1 MRNPGRP
8 LVSCGQSGPP
18 KVWHVNSAAREPR
31 QRIGTVIADKYRIV
45 RELGRGGMGAVYEA
59 VHTSIGKHVAL
70 KFHES
75 EVECDAQTRARFLR
89 EAQTASL
96 VESPH
101 IVHIFDSGCTA
112 DGTPFLVLELL
123 RGEDL
128 RARLRREGRLSIE
141 EAAAII
147 EQALRAL
154 VRTHAAGIVHRDLK
168 PENVYLCEQDGP
180 SILVKILDFGI
191 SKVTPAEATLDTLTH
206 EGVVLGTAYY
216 MSPEQARGDI
226 NLDGRSDLYGLGAIF
241 YEMLTGRTPHVGN
254 VYHAVL
260 VDICTRDADDV
271 RLLAPN
277 VPEPIAKI
285 IARALSR
292 DRSERFAN
300 AQDFLDAL
308 APYAS
313 TRLSPTSTL
322 PDSTTTRVSQAAMV
336 SSRSAS
342 NAGPSRTPRAL
353 GGKIV
358 AGFLLLAIVGAAVL
372 IVVVHKRFKSQQ
384 AAHNAQRLARTPT
397 PSGSRIALPAVA
409 SAAEPVT
416 ATGVPTQASATS
428 RSGLAPARRNPPDAR
443 AASHRVAPRASA
455 GNVDELQLKTTMP

>member
-1 MRNPGRP
+1 
-8 LVSCGQSGPP
+8 VACGQFGPS
-18 KVWHVNSAAREPR
+18 KVWHVNLAAREPP

-59 VHTSIGKHVAL
+59 VHTGIGKHVAL
-70 KFHES
+70 KFHECD
-75 EVECDAQTRARFLR
+75 VEPDARIRARFLR

-141 EAAAII
+141 EAVTII
-147 EQALRAL
+147 EQTLRAL
-154 VRTHAAGIVHRDLK
+154 ARTHAAGIVHRDLK
-168 PENVYLCEQDGP
+168 PENVFLCEQDGL

-191 SKVTPAEATLDTLTH
+191 SKVTRAEMTLDTLTH

-216 MSPEQARGDI
+216 MSPEQARGEID
-226 NLDGRSDLYGLGAIF
+226 LDGRSDLYGLGAIF

-271 RLLAPN
+271 RLLAPH

-292 DRSERFAN
+292 DRLERFSN

-313 TRLSPTSTL
+313 ARLSPTSTSS
-322 PDSTTTRVSQAAMV
+322 DSATTRVSQPAMA
-336 SSRSAS
+336 SPHSAS
-342 NAGPSRTPRAL
+342 NAGPSRTPRTL

-358 AGFLLLAIVGAAVL
+358 AGLLLLAIVGAAVS

-384 AAHNAQRLARTPT
+384 ASHNAQLLAQTPT
-397 PSGSRIALPAVA
+397 LSGSQIALPAVA
-409 SAAEPVT
+409 SAPVT
-416 ATGVPTQASATS
+416 PTTLGAPTQTSASSRGSLAT
-428 RSGLAPARRNPPDAR
+428 ARRNSPDAGT
-443 AASHRVAPRASA
+443 ASRRVTPRAST
-455 GNVDELQLKTTMP
+455 GNVEELQLKTTMP